1 MELALTSA
9 IELTER
15 GLAPD
20 VVIRVGIRRLL
31 AQRLA
36 SERRGGVEAQHE
48 RLRAL
53 IAELRESP
61 VALETERA
69 NQQHY
74 EVPAAFFR
82 EVLGPHLKYSSAWW
96 GPDQRDLAGAE
107 AAMLRI
113 TAERAEIA
121 DGMQVLDLGCGWGSL
136 SLWLAE
142 RFPNAR
148 IVGIS
153 NSSSQRRFILET
165 ATTRGLT
172 NLEVETQDVNR
183 LALDRS
189 FDRVVSVEM
198 LEHVRNYDQLFAR
211 IAGALVPGGKLF
223 AHVFCHRQLA
233 YPFEAD
239 GADNWM
245 GRHFFS
251 GGLMPSADLFLH
263 FQTHAVLEDQWLI
276 GGVHYA
282 RTARAWL
289 ERLDARRDAVR
300 RVFEACYGP
309 GEAERWIQR
318 WRVFFMACE
327 ELWGY
332 REGQEWGVCHYRF
345 VRR

>member
-1 MELALTSA
+1 MQGLLPAGPRR
-9 IELTER
+9 IVCLTEETTET
-15 GLAPD
+15 LY
-20 VVIRVGIRRLL
+20 LL
-31 AQRLA
+31 G
-36 SERRGGVEAQHE
+36 EE
-48 RLRAL
+48 
-53 IAELRESP
+53 
-61 VALETERA
+61 
-69 NQQHY
+69 
-74 EVPAAFFR
+74 
-82 EVLGPHLKYSSAWW
+82 
-96 GPDQRDLAGAE
+96 
-107 AAMLRI
+107 
-113 TAERAEIA
+113 
-121 DGMQVLDLGCGWGSL
+121 
-136 SLWLAE
+136 
-142 RFPNAR
+142 AR

-165 ATTRGLT
+165 AKTRGLT

-263 FQTHAVLEDQWLI
+263 FQTHVVLEDQWLI

-300 RVFEACYGP
+300 RRAP
-309 GEAERWIQR
+309 RR
-318 WRVFFMACE
+318 WRRA
-327 ELWGY
+327 
-332 REGQEWGVCHYRF
+332 
-345 VRR
+345 

>member
-223 AHVFCHRQLA
+223 AATMPNTPTKSMSIVNACVRGTSVPTVDTA
-233 YPFEAD
+233 GVGPA
-239 GADNWM
+239 
-245 GRHFFS
+245 GRS
-251 GGLMPSADLFLH
+251 
-263 FQTHAVLEDQWLI
+263 
-276 GGVHYA
+276 
-282 RTARAWL
+282 TARA
-289 ERLDARRDAVR
+289 ASVAPSAAPCGAV
-300 RVFEACYGP
+300 
-309 GEAERWIQR
+309 
-318 WRVFFMACE
+318 
-327 ELWGY
+327 
-332 REGQEWGVCHYRF
+332 
-345 VRR
+345 